1 MSVLEEIYAAQR
13 GRSRDCIVRLSS
25 SLVDEL
31 LSSIALIALS
41 HIDFRL
47 EPCDMLVAS
56 DASSSAEAAV
66 FARVPPEVTAEMH
79 RHSLAKGLWSRLLR
93 PVQAYLREKGSLADD
108 EQLPEEHY
116 TIHPLWE
123 EACRSLPFR
132 QLGKTKKISSRRH
145 INLGEIDAALAAE
158 REVGKRRPRGY
169 YVHLQDS

>member
-1 MSVLEEIYAAQR
+1 MEPTAPS
-13 GRSRDCIVRLSS
+13 RS
-25 SLVDEL
+25 
-31 LSSIALIALS
+31 S
-41 HIDFRL
+41 H
-47 EPCDMLVAS
+47 
-56 DASSSAEAAV
+56 
-66 FARVPPEVTAEMH
+66 
-79 RHSLAKGLWSRLLR
+79 
-93 PVQAYLREKGSLADD
+93 LREKGSLADD